1 MPVIPMEITYP
12 SGHIEIF
19 DVSNTSKISDIL
31 SWFTITISDDSFV
44 KINSIYILPARTTLA
59 DINWFSPNTKI
70 KIEDRRIIFKGLITK
85 LLDAVTNNDIPNY
98 DILKKAINDIIKE
111 YLDNKIIYSIDI
123 SNS

>member
-12 SGHIEIF
+12 SGHIETF

-44 KINSIYILPARTTLA
+44 KINSIYILPATTTLA

-70 KIEDRRIIFKGLITK
+70 KIEDRRIIIKGLITK
-85 LLDAVTNNDIPNY
+85 LLDAVTNNDIANY

-111 YLDNKIIYSIDI
+111 YLDHKIIYSIDI